1 MVVYRDIPSSSKDW
15 RTRLGE
21 LAVTKQH
28 WITGYTAKISP
39 RSSISVDSPK
49 PLTVLIFSQASLNV
63 FVSFSQA
70 SRFQMEAT
78 GWPNLGHLS
87 ELRTMESREE
97 ELDSEFLRER
107 QARDT
112 LLTISTPPEISSFK
126 IGLLITEDSLEFLRE
141 GLYSIS

>member
-1 MVVYRDIPSSSKDW
+1 
-15 RTRLGE
+15 
-21 LAVTKQH
+21 
-28 WITGYTAKISP
+28 
-39 RSSISVDSPK
+39 
-49 PLTVLIFSQASLNV
+49 
-63 FVSFSQA
+63 
-70 SRFQMEAT
+70 MEAT